1 MRRISLW
8 FAVCLALAAFPI
20 ACGGT
25 DSAVQISGEA
35 GVSAIAALAEVRI
48 DALMSCMQVMAMT
61 EEVKSGE
68 WDMMRAILAKF
79 QQTSIPLVAWF
90 VLPDGSYYT
99 VDVGRASANLADRAY
114 FPKVMAGEIAVGY
127 LVVSRS
133 TGRAA
138 MVLAVPVESGG
149 QVIGALGVSVFLKE
163 LSEIIVADL
172 GSPADI
178 VFYALSDDGKIA
190 LHSNTDLVME
200 DASALGAVPE
210 HVVSKESSLVGWTF
224 SLGMA
229 E

>member
-1 MRRISLW
+1 MKRIGLW
-8 FAVCLALAAFPI
+8 FGVCLVLAAFPI
-20 ACGGT
+20 VCVGAN
-25 DSAVQISGEA
+25 SAVQISGEA
-35 GVSAIAALAEVRI
+35 GVSAIVALAEVQI
-48 DALMSCMQVMAMT
+48 DALVSCMQVIAMT
-61 EEVKSGE
+61 EEVKSGQ
-68 WDMMRAILAKF
+68 WDMMRAILTKF
-79 QQTSIPLVAWF
+79 QQTSIPLLAWF

-133 TGRAA
+133 TGRPA

-149 QVIGALGVSVFLKE
+149 QVIGALGVSVFLVE
-163 LSEIIVADL
+163 LSESIVADL

-200 DASALGAVPE
+200 DASALGTVPE
-210 HVVSKESSLVGWTF
+210 HVVSKESSLVRWTF
-224 SLGMA
+224 SLGVA
-229 E
+229 K